1 MKNENLAK
9 PFLIVLLVL
18 AIFAC
23 YLIFKPFL
31 TEIVISA
38 VLVSFFY
45 RPFLW
50 LTKKFKGKKAPAAL
64 VMCFLVLLIVIIPI
78 SNLIIFSGKKSLTA
92 YSETVSFIN
101 SASDNLKSSVLS
113 NFDFVNL
120 EDDNVKNFILKMTE
134 TIKDWIGKGATS
146 IVKGTTG
153 FFVSLVLILLTMF
166 FFFVDGERMV
176 DKIKHWSPLP
186 NKYDVELFKKFREVS
201 YTAVISTFLTAAIQ
215 GVIGAIGFMIVGL
228 PAFYAGILIAFFS
241 LIPYIG
247 SMIIYVPV
255 GIFLIVTGQVFKGV
269 FVLAWGSIIIGNTD
283 NLLRAYLLKG
293 KSKVN
298 PIFIIFALMGGI
310 ALFGF
315 WGLILGPLV
324 VALSATIFHIY
335 ELEFGKDLER

>member
-9 PFLIVLLVL
+9 PFLIVLLIL
-18 AIFAC
+18 AVVTC

-50 LTKKFKGKKAPAAL
+50 LSRRFKGRKIPAAL
-64 VMCFLVLLIVIIPI
+64 IMCLLVLLIVIIPI
-78 SNLIIFSGKKSLTA
+78 SNLIIFSGKKSLAA
-92 YSETVSFIN
+92 YSETVNFIN
-101 SASDNLKSSVLS
+101 NANDNLKNSILAKTDLI
-113 NFDFVNL
+113 NF
-120 EDDNVKNFILKMTE
+120 EDDNVKDFILESTK
-134 TIKDWIGKGATS
+134 TIRDWISKGAAS

-153 FFVSLVLILLTMF
+153 FFVSLVLIVLTMF
-166 FFFVDGERMV
+166 FFFIDGEKMV

-201 YTAVISTFLTAAIQ
+201 YTAVISTFLTAAAQ

-228 PAFYAGILIAFFS
+228 PSFYAGILIAFFS
-241 LIPYIG
+241 LIPYVG
-247 SMIIYVPV
+247 SMIVYVPV
-255 GIFLIVTGQVFKGV
+255 GIYLVLMGEVFKGA
-269 FVLAWGSIIIGNTD
+269 FILIWGAVVIGNTD
-283 NLLRAYLLKG
+283 NILRAYLLKG

-298 PIFIIFALMGGI
+298 PIFIIFALMGGL

-315 WGLILGPLV
+315 WGLILGPLAI
-324 VALSATIFHIY
+324 ALSATIFHIY
-335 ELEFGKDLER
+335 ELEYGKDLEK

>member
-9 PFLIVLLVL
+9 PFLIVLLIL
-18 AIFAC
+18 AIVAC
-23 YLIFKPFL
+23 YLVFKPFL

-50 LTKKFKGKKAPAAL
+50 LTKKFKGRRAPAAL
-64 VMCFLVLLIVIIPI
+64 LMCLLVLLIVIIPV
-78 SNLIIFSGKKSLTA
+78 SNLIIFSGKKSVVA
-92 YSETVSFIN
+92 YNETVNFIN
-101 SASDNLKSSVLS
+101 NANDNLKSSLLS
-113 NFDFVNL
+113 RIDFVNF
-120 EDDNVKNFILKMTE
+120 EDNNVKDFILKITD
-134 TIKDWIGKGATS
+134 TIKNWISKGAATV
-146 IVKGTTG
+146 VKGTTG
-153 FFVSLVLILLTMF
+153 FFVSLVLIVLTMF
-166 FFFVDGERMV
+166 FFFIDGERMV
-176 DKIKHWSPLP
+176 EKIKHWSPLP

-255 GIFLIVTGQVFKGV
+255 GIYLIVTGEVFKGV
-269 FVLAWGSIIIGNTD
+269 FVLAWGSIVIGNTD
-283 NLLRAYLLKG
+283 NILRAYLLKG

-315 WGLILGPLV
+315 WGLILGPLI

-335 ELEFGKDLER
+335 ELEYGKDLER